1 MSHTKFQKLPLDS
14 IKQETCSNAVST
26 LHGPR
31 TIKLGFVDDSILFN
45 KSCDY
50 HSRISLSL
58 FTSSFQCVKH
68 IKPSEVEKEFHYI
81 ARHVVELLSCCHP
94 KLLLK
99 WCENLMASEIHK
111 VKFIPPYS
119 LYKLRKLKTSSSIL
133 KMMSVFWTWINHS
146 ILTCLARFSE
156 VALTLLEEF
165 DSRLHLKFS
174 ITKYPLLPSN
184 LSVIPYNNN
193 SYTTL
198 TLKCNT
204 KLNLSLQ
211 LVHEMQSVLIEKCE
225 ITEHALQLLAVQ
237 SSPLLL
243 QWMISKYIVT
253 IINVNVKQHCQY
265 FATKGIREISIHPN
279 IKHIIYSHVPTT
291 VSKSDEVIFGG
302 IFMYTSYVNTNYS
315 SL

>member
-1 MSHTKFQKLPLDS
+1 MPHAEFQRQPLDS
-14 IKQETCSNAVST
+14 IKQEIISNTFNT

-31 TIKLGFVDDSILFN
+31 TIKLGFIDDSTLFN

-58 FTSSFQCVKH
+58 CTSSFQCVKH
-68 IKPSEVEKEFHYI
+68 IKPSEVEIEFNYI
-81 ARHVVELLSCCHP
+81 ARHVIELLSCCHP
-94 KLLLK
+94 KLLIK

-111 VKFIPPYS
+111 VKLIPPYN
-119 LYKLRKLKTSSSIL
+119 LHKLRRLETSSTIL
-133 KMMSVFWTWINHS
+133 KMMSVLWTWNNHS
-146 ILTCLARFSE
+146 ILMYLARFSE

-174 ITKYPLLPSN
+174 ISEYPLLP
-184 LSVIPYNNN
+184 LTPSVIPYNNN

-198 TLKCNT
+198 TLKCDDKRLT
-204 KLNLSLQ
+204 LSLQ
-211 LVHEMQSVLIEKCE
+211 LVYEMRSVLIEKCE

-253 IINVNVKQHCQY
+253 IININVRQHCQY
-265 FATKGIREISIHPN
+265 FATKGITEITIHPN
-279 IKHIIYSHVPTT
+279 IKHNIDSHVRA
-291 VSKSDEVIFGG
+291 VALKSDKVIFVG
-302 IFMYTSYVNTNYS
+302 IFMCTSQI
-315 SL
+315 